1 LKNNKDKDKDKF
13 PIEKVK
19 KIIEEIASEL
29 YNSSDPPRVE
39 EFKDILSNLTYERIN
54 NLIPQDRNAQ
64 IKVKKE
70 VDKIITEIWERVRE
84 KFSKKIEGKESSS
97 KVKTKEPQIE
107 YVDYSQFQD
116 ITSNPAMYLEYMK
129 SQEFEE
135 DRELRKYIEMQIRE
149 MKQDEI
155 VSKKRDIKS
164 RIERVRRRAIALKN
178 EKQRFKDE
186 LLNLPPIF
194 EQKINIQK
202 FQKKELFG
210 LLQKQFENFNYIQIF
225 IDNQNFKMQF
235 GGYFYPSKLKFLF
248 EIELTDS
255 ELIYKIYSI
264 DKQNSFDFK
273 EKLVR
278 LINFSLDYLEKVQVS
293 TNLIYINIKNAF
305 NSINELFGLFDL
317 CNEGSTEKI
326 YLKVSNIKMLFEGKL
341 KLLKFAQILEKL
353 RLKLAKYL
361 EKEKIDSAIKSE
373 LQFIILNW
381 IQEILFFAESNIRNY
396 IETVKEQDVI
406 TRIKENLVKIQEKS
420 NAYINDY
427 ERDILQHLVIMGK
440 YNGIAYYSHAFKKSE
455 IMANLLSGLLSAIQS
470 FGYEIMRKR
479 TTSIKTMQYEGLNIF
494 LSYGEDILTALI
506 TTGRIIGPLYQ
517 KLEAI
522 TKEFEIE
529 FKEELIEFDGKVDVF
544 QSSENLIKKFF
555 KI

>member
-1 LKNNKDKDKDKF
+1 MKNNKDKDKDKF

>member
-1 LKNNKDKDKDKF
+1 MKNNKDKDKDKF

-420 NAYINDY
+420 DAYINDY

>member
-420 NAYINDY
+420 DAYINDY